1 LTAFHPLSTDNCGF
15 WAIREDIRIL
25 ESQAV
30 FPLLRPSKSRLE
42 TDVGKRVERHATF
55 CDRDAPTRF
64 LPYLIYIARGL
75 ETFAMASANGAL
87 SPQSQ
92 LNIAGTSPQPS
103 AKRKRAE
110 SSEPGE
116 QTNSTSDSKESLRAQ
131 SKSHDSQQQIEDFVE
146 ILKRCVRGINV
157 TPIDAR

>member
-1 LTAFHPLSTDNCGF
+1 
-15 WAIREDIRIL
+15 
-25 ESQAV
+25 
-30 FPLLRPSKSRLE
+30 
-42 TDVGKRVERHATF
+42 
-55 CDRDAPTRF
+55 
-64 LPYLIYIARGL
+64 
-75 ETFAMASANGAL
+75 MASANGVL

-110 SSEPGE
+110 SNEPGE
-116 QTNSTSDSKESLRAQ
+116 QTNGTSDSKESLRAQ

-146 ILKRCVRGINV
+146 ILKRCVRGINE